1 MWCLLA
7 HGDAQTGLGLRTDV
21 VVGIGAPR
29 RGVNIQDVVKVEA
42 AVEEGVRLIEVGY
55 AL

>member
-1 MWCLLA
+1 V

-29 RGVNIQDVVKVEA
+29 RGVDIQDVVKVEA
-42 AVEEGVRLIEVGY
+42 AVEEEVRLIEVGY